1 MTTADNIELTISLR
15 ADLAHT
21 IKRYAEE
28 EDKTPE
34 QFIVETLW
42 ALRAE
47 RANQHLA
54 MIHEGWQLR
63 MLRLGLFSEEDLFRY
78 LESP

>member
-1 MTTADNIELTISLR
+1 MTTADNVELTISLR

-21 IKRYAEE
+21 IEKLAEAE
-28 EDKTPE
+28 GKTMDE
-34 QFIVETLW
+34 FV
-42 ALRAE
+42 AKVLREA
-47 RANQHLA
+47 RAADFDNRLA

>member
-1 MTTADNIELTISLR
+1 MTTADNIELTISLQ

-21 IKRYAEE
+21 IEKLAEAE
-28 EDKTPE
+28 GKTMDE
-34 QFIVETLW
+34 FV
-42 ALRAE
+42 AKVLREA
-47 RANQHLA
+47 RAADFDNRLA
-54 MIHEGWQLR
+54 KIHEGWQLR